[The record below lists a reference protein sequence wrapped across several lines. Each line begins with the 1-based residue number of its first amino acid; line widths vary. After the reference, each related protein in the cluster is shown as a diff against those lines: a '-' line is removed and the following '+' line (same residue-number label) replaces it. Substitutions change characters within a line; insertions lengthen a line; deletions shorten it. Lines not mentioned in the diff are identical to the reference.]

1 MRQCDAA
8 SIIRGDEAFSGPD
21 ERSVDLRTQ
30 PFDDVDQRPDRS
42 SDDNERGPI
51 HRAV

>member
-8 SIIRGDEAFSGPD
+8 STIRGYEALSDPD
-21 ERSVDLRTQ
+21 KRSIDLRMQ
-30 PFDDVDQRPDRS
+30 LFDEVDQRPDRS